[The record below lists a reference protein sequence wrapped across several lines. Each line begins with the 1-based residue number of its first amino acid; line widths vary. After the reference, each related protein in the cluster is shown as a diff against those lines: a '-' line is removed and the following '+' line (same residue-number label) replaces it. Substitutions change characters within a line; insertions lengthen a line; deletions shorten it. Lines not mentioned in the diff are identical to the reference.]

1 MKAMAEENHL
11 SEHEPKWFA
20 VYTKYKREK
29 IVHKQ
34 LKEKGIE
41 SFLPLQKV
49 TRYYTRKIKHVEL
62 PLLSCYIFVKIVKA
76 EQVPVLRTQDVVN
89 FVKIN
94 KNLISIPEQEINVLR
109 QVVGEQL
116 DIEMIK
122 GGKLKEGDWVEII
135 SGRLVGLKGQLIEQK
150 SNKNFVISLEKL
162 GYDLHLQVDPK
173 ILKKTRN

>member
-1 MKAMAEENHL
+1 MAIENHL

-34 LKEKGIE
+34 LKEIGIQ

-62 PLLSCYIFVKIVKA
+62 PLLSCYIFVKITKA
-76 EQVPVLRTQDVVN
+76 EHVPVLRIPDVVD

-94 KNLISIPEQEINVLR
+94 KNLISIPEHEINVLR
-109 QVVGEQL
+109 QVIGEQV
-116 DIEMIK
+116 DMEMIK
-122 GGKLKEGDWVEII
+122 SGQLKEGDWVEII

-173 ILKKTRN
+173 ILKKTRK